1 LFRVACTERYDDAG
15 WRARSG
21 TIFEGNGID
30 MSVYLPDGTIMV
42 PEGSP
47 VPVGSLLLSL
57 GINPLEVIV
66 TKNGKLIPEDAV
78 ISCGDEVKVFRVAH
92 GG

>member
-1 LFRVACTERYDDAG
+1 M
-15 WRARSG
+15 
-21 TIFEGNGID
+21 N
-30 MSVYLPDGTIMV
+30 VYLPDGKV
-42 PEGSP
+42 VVAGEDP

-66 TKNGKLIPEDAV
+66 TKNGRLVPEDAV
-78 ISCGDEVKVFRVAH
+78 ISCSDEVKVFRVAH